1 MQSAFFCVGKTHGAF
16 LCAAQ
21 EGKWS
26 SNMEE
31 MNLCR
36 QADTVNE
43 LLARYGVKFGI
54 YIKTEHSAS
63 CFFPLTPF
71 RV

>member
-1 MQSAFFCVGKTHGAF
+1 
-16 LCAAQ
+16 
-21 EGKWS
+21 
-26 SNMEE
+26 MEE